1 MFKTKEKVFY
11 PHHGAGEIKE
21 VVEKEILGETR
32 TYYVI
37 HFPLTETTI
46 MVPVNNTEELGLRYL
61 SDQRE
66 IKKCFEVIANAQS
79 EIDEDWKIRY
89 KKHQDMLK
97 SGELIEIAEV
107 IRNLYDRNKIKELSS
122 TEKKLYNSAV
132 DMVVS
137 EIALSLDKNEES
149 VKMEIVRLLDKR

>member
-1 MFKTKEKVFY
+1 M
-11 PHHGAGEIKE
+11 
-21 VVEKEILGETR
+21 
-32 TYYVI
+32 YYVI

-61 SDQRE
+61 SDQKE
-66 IKKCFEVIANAQS
+66 IKKCFEIIANAQS

-97 SGELIEIAEV
+97 SGRLSEIAEV
-107 IRNLYDRNKIKELSS
+107 IRNLYDRNKVKELSS
-122 TEKKLYNSAV
+122 TEKKLYNNAI

-149 VKMEIVRLLDKR
+149 VKIEIVRLLDKR